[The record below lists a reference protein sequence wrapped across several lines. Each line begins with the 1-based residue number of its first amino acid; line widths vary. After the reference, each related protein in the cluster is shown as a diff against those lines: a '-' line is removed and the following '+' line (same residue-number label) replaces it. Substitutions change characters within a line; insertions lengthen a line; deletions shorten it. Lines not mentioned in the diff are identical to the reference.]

1 MSHAPARVTT
11 ARAWSRPGGAAIG
24 SLLVAALVLLTVGV
38 VSSPA
43 QAREGRSAGPV
54 ALYTFYEGSGRVVH
68 DVSGVGAPLDLRLR
82 TGARADWRRDG
93 LVLRGRAGLASTGSA
108 RGLVRR
114 LRASRAVTVEVWL
127 RTLSRDRTRLAPIV
141 SLSGD
146 GRSRRQVLLGK
157 SALGGAAVFA
167 SRTRPRPAADRSS
180 LLRSR
185 ASARSRL
192 THVVFTT
199 RASGSRSIF
208 VDGRRVARGSAL
220 HQVTGRFGGQRLVL
234 GGALG
239 GKAPWRGELRRLAVF
254 DRALSRTAVVRS
266 YRRGPTGRAEGLG
279 VTKRTKPGPGRP
291 TPAPEPTPAGDASPT
306 GTVGRPMLL
315 KHGWDMPSPR
325 FVRDHVTAMETMPF
339 DGVTISLPGLGDKVQ
354 RQSPVPYAS
363 FRDALAPLA
372 QTRFTTMTHNFVTV
386 YATPAGSVFDDWS
399 VPVANFGNL
408 ARAAREAG
416 AAGILYDNEEYFG
429 SVSDFPGV
437 CPGHTLVQCQ
447 DQARLRGRQVMDAMR
462 QAWPDIKVMT
472 LYGPWVSEPKTYDA
486 LSGVLPFN
494 DVSHANELMGP
505 FFVGLAES
513 AAGSPARVIDGGE
526 IYSARTKAQFAA
538 ITSWQMAGMPARSSL
553 VPPSLSPAWTSAVR
567 PGVGVY
573 DYPWLGAPMDV
584 ATMRSTVTNAL
595 SGGSAYVWVYTERHD
610 WWGTGWPSTPVPA
623 SWVDA
628 VRGGRSAAL
637 G

>member
-1 MSHAPARVTT
+1 MSHAPVRVTT
-11 ARAWSRPGGAAIG
+11 ARAGSRPGGATIG
-24 SLLVAALVLLTVGV
+24 SLLVAALVLLTVGA

-54 ALYTFYEGSGRVVH
+54 ALYTFHEGSGRVVH
-68 DVSGVGAPLDLRLR
+68 DVSGVGRPLDLRVR
-82 TGARADWRRDG
+82 MGTRADWRRTG
-93 LVLRGRAGLASTGSA
+93 LVLRGRSGLASTDSA
-108 RGLVRR
+108 RELVRR

-127 RTLSRDRTRLAPIV
+127 RTLSRDRTRMAPIV
-141 SLSGD
+141 SLTGD

-157 SALGGAAVFA
+157 SAVRGTPVFA
-167 SRTRPRPAADRSS
+167 SRTRARPAAGQAS

-185 ASARSRL
+185 APTRTRL

-220 HQVTGRFGGQRLVL
+220 RQVTGPFGGQRLVL

-239 GKAPWRGELRRLAVF
+239 GTSPWRGELRRLAVY
-254 DRALSRTAVVRS
+254 DRALSPTAVS
-266 YRRGPTGRAEGLG
+266 SSFERGPKGRGTGLE
-279 VTKRTKPGPGRP
+279 VTKRTKPAPGAPTPTPVSDPTPTGSTGRP
-291 TPAPEPTPAGDASPT
+291 L
-306 GTVGRPMLL
+306 LL

-339 DGVTISLPGLGDKVQ
+339 DGVTIALPGLGDKVQ
-354 RQSPVPYAS
+354 RQTPVPYAG

-462 QAWPDIKVMT
+462 QAWPDITVMT

-538 ITSWQMAGMPARSSL
+538 ITSWQMTGMPARSSL